1 MPRTVGAGD
10 VGAGDVAVDARADP
24 LPKMKRTITAPK
36 NSPNQSSARRAVLT
50 AGWHRSEV

>member
-10 VGAGDVAVDARADP
+10 VGAGDDAVDARADP